1 MNRQSSKLN
10 EKNFETEIDNLR
22 VEIYRLEQR
31 LKTLHRE
38 KDGIAKESVDRV
50 QLDLKKEDF
59 VDKERRLKK
68 MCVLKNS
75 LIKLN
80 ILGHVKI
87 IQ

>member
-10 EKNFETEIDNLR
+10 AKNFETEIDNLR

-68 MCVLKNS
+68 LCVLK
-75 LIKLN
+75 I
-80 ILGHVKI
+80 V
-87 IQ
+87 

>member
-59 VDKERRLKK
+59 VDKERKLKK
-68 MCVLKNS
+68 MCVLK
-75 LIKLN
+75 I
-80 ILGHVKI
+80 V
-87 IQ
+87 

>member
-59 VDKERRLKK
+59 VDKERKLKK
-68 MCVLKNS
+68 MCVS
-75 LIKLN
+75 
-80 ILGHVKI
+80 KI
-87 IQ
+87 V